1 MNNNFGE
8 KMIKRFLIISIMMMA
23 AIACSEEAIT
33 ESSNELVVVTGFLRA
48 GETNAEIKLTNTLA
62 LGSTDTIS
70 AAIND
75 AEVILL
81 KGSKAYQLNIASS
94 LNGTYSYQGND
105 LLIESG
111 DLFSLQI
118 NYKNRN
124 ITASTTVPS
133 KPRDIS
139 ISKTTLALASTGYGM
154 GSVQDTT
161 SIFLRW
167 SNPDSSLY
175 YVVIQNLETNPVA
188 INSAN
193 TQRGANR
200 TMVFPPMSTNQ
211 FLIGRRN
218 LTYLGNHRAIVYKV
232 NQEYADLYESRTQDS
247 RNLNEPISNISN
259 GLGVF
264 SAFASD
270 TTMFYVKIQ

>member
-1 MNNNFGE
+1 
-8 KMIKRFLIISIMMMA
+8 MINRFLMVSLLILTA
-23 AIACSEEAIT
+23 LGCGEDTIT
-33 ESSNELVVVTGFLRA
+33 ENNNELVVVTGFLRA
-48 GETNAEIKLTNTLA
+48 GEKNAEIKLTNTLV
-62 LGSTDTIS
+62 LGSTDTVS

-81 KGSKAYQLNIASS
+81 KGNKAYQLNIASS
-94 LNGTYSYQGND
+94 LNGTYSYQGSD

-111 DLFSLQI
+111 DIFSLQI
-118 NYKNRN
+118 NYKNKK
-124 ITASTTVPS
+124 ITGSTIVPS

-139 ISKTTLALASTGYGM
+139 ISKTTLALSATGYGM
-154 GSVQDTT
+154 GSIQDTT

-175 YVVIQNLETNPVA
+175 YVVLENLEANPVA
-188 INSAN
+188 IYSTN

-200 TMVFPPMSTNQ
+200 TMIFPPMATNQ

-218 LTYLGNHRAIVYKV
+218 LNYLGNHRAIVYKV

-247 RNLNEPISNISN
+247 RNLNEPIFNISN

-270 TTMFYVKIQ
+270 TTMFYVKTQ

>member
-1 MNNNFGE
+1 
-8 KMIKRFLIISIMMMA
+8 MIKKILMVSVMILTAFG
-23 AIACSEEAIT
+23 CSEDTIT
-33 ESSNELVVVTGFLRA
+33 ENNSDLVVVTGFLRA
-48 GETNAEIKLTNTLA
+48 GEKNAEIKLANTLA
-62 LGSTDTIS
+62 LGSTDTVS

-81 KGSKAYQLNIASS
+81 KGNKTYQLNISS
-94 LNGTYSYQGND
+94 TMNGTYSYQGND
-105 LLIESG
+105 LSIESG

-118 NYKNRN
+118 NYKDKR
-124 ITASTTVPS
+124 ISGSTLVPS

-139 ISKTTLALASTGYGM
+139 ISKTTLALAATGYGM
-154 GSVQDTT
+154 GSIQDTT

-175 YVVIQNLETNPVA
+175 YVVIENLETNPVA
-188 INSAN
+188 IYSTN

-200 TMVFPPMSTNQ
+200 TMIFPPMATNQ

-218 LTYLGNHRAIVYKV
+218 LNYLGNHRAIVYKV

-247 RNLNEPISNISN
+247 RNLNEPISNITN

-270 TTMFYVKIQ
+270 TTMFYVKTQ

>member
-1 MNNNFGE
+1 
-8 KMIKRFLIISIMMMA
+8 MIKRFLMLLIIIIT
-23 AIACSEEAIT
+23 AIGCSEDSIT
-33 ESSNELVVVTGFLRA
+33 ESNNELVVVTGFLRA
-48 GETNAEIKLTNTLA
+48 GEKHAEIKLTNTLA
-62 LGSTDTIS
+62 LGSTDTVS

-75 AEVILL
+75 AEVVLL
-81 KGSKAYQLNIASS
+81 KGNKAYQLSISSS
-94 LNGTYSYQGND
+94 LNGTYSYQGSD
-105 LLIESG
+105 LSIESG

-118 NYKNRN
+118 IYKNKK
-124 ITASTTVPS
+124 ITGSTTVPS

-139 ISKTTLALASTGYGM
+139 ISKTTLTLAATGYGM

-175 YVVIQNLETNPVA
+175 YVVLENLETNPAA
-188 INSAN
+188 IYSTN

-200 TMVFPPMSTNQ
+200 TMVFPPMATNQ

-270 TTMFYVKIQ
+270 TTMFYVKTQ